1 MVEATATDDT
11 FKKEESETK
20 IGDVFE
26 EVMQLIF
33 SIISLFLTH
42 IV

>member
-1 MVEATATDDT
+1 MVDATATDDT

-26 EVMQLIF
+26 EVMQF
-33 SIISLFLTH
+33 FFIISLFLTL